1 MIVDNLEFHI
11 KRTGDTAAKGTDKLK
26 KSLNGLKGASGSA
39 SKGLGG
45 LLHTMGRLAK
55 MMVLRQII
63 RAIMKAMKEGLE
75 NAYQFNSMVGGEM
88 SAALDALK
96 SAAQQTTG
104 ALGSAFGEMIA
115 NVAPILIRLLELISN
130 VANAFS
136 QLMAV
141 LGGRSKYTKAV
152 ASSEKWAKS
161 TEKGA
166 KAAKEWKNQL
176 MGFDEINRLED
187 QSDNGSGSGGDS
199 PYEGAFELADATNEW
214 ASQLRQ
220 ITMDWWNSLNFDP
233 LINSWD
239 RLKTSLKGLA
249 SVIDDYLYAA
259 YTEVLLPLGQWT
271 IEEGLPA
278 VINMLASAFEFLT
291 DALEFLKPYARWV
304 YEEWLKP
311 LANWVGDH
319 FVWAMWRVQDAFVQA
334 REYIKT
340 LAGLSPAEVV
350 NKLWND
356 FITAMQ
362 RVDWMGLGRK
372 IIEMLKKA
380 ISLVKDAI
388 TSDTFASI
396 VKKAAQAAGVAVG
409 AGLEIIWGAF
419 VELLQTLLN
428 KVIDW
433 SNNMEEA
440 GTNLI
445 LGLLQGIWNM
455 MTGIWNWVK
464 ENIFQPFWDAM
475 CGVFGIHS
483 PSTAM
488 EEIGG
493 YIIEGLFN
501 GITSGFQWIQSA
513 VDTILGIFSTI
524 IPSVQQIWN
533 DVGNGLSSAFAN
545 FGTVAHGWLQNVI
558 DGLNHVISKVGQAL
572 SGLNQVANKRA
583 AEIEAD
589 GSVYLPGFASGG
601 FPEGDLF
608 MAREGG
614 MPEMVGR
621 IGNRTAVANNDQI
634 VAAISDGVFSAVVSA
649 MGSSGGNNTPVN
661 IYLDGSVIARSTTK
675 YQRQFARAG
684 TM

>member
-1 MIVDNLEFHI
+1 MIVDNLEFRI
-11 KRTGDTAAKGTDKLK
+11 RKTGDTASKGTDRLK
-26 KSLNGLKGASGSA
+26 KSLSGLKGASGNA
-39 SKGLGG
+39 NKGLGG

-96 SAAQQTTG
+96 SAGTQATG
-104 ALGSAFGEMIA
+104 ALGSAFGELIA

-176 MGFDEINRLED
+176 MGFDEINRLEEP
-187 QSDNGSGSGGDS
+187 SDSGSGSGGDS
-199 PYEGAFELADATNEW
+199 PYEGAFELVDATNEW

-233 LINSWD
+233 LINAWD
-239 RLKTSLKGLA
+239 RLKTSIKGLA
-249 SVIDDYLYAA
+249 GVIDDYLYAA

-278 VINMLASAFEFLT
+278 IINMLASAFEFLT

-319 FVWAMWRVQDAFVQA
+319 FVWAMWRVQDAFMQA

-340 LAGLSPAEVV
+340 LAGLSPSEVV

-362 RVDWMGLGRK
+362 RVNWQGLGAK
-372 IIEMLKKA
+372 IMEMLTKA
-380 ISLVKDAI
+380 VKLVKDSI
-388 TSDTFASI
+388 TSDSFASI
-396 VKKAAQAAGVAVG
+396 VKKAAQAAGTAVG
-409 AGLEIIWGAF
+409 AGLAIIWGAF
-419 VELLQTLLN
+419 LELLQTLLN
-428 KVIDW
+428 KVMAW
-433 SNNMEEA
+433 SSEMEEA

-445 LGLLQGIWNM
+445 LGLLQGIWNKIKGI
-455 MTGIWNWVK
+455 GIWVE
-464 ENIFQPFWDAM
+464 ENILKPFIDA
-475 CGVFGIHS
+475 VKAAFGIHS
-483 PSTAM
+483 PSTVM
-488 EEIGG
+488 EGIGG
-493 YIIEGLFN
+493 NIVEGLYN

-583 AEIEAD
+583 AQNEAD
-589 GSVYLPGFASGG
+589 GSVYLEGLASGG

-614 MPEMVGR
+614 IPEMVGR

-649 MGSSGGNNTPVN
+649 MGSSGGSNTPVN
-661 IYLDGSVIARSTTK
+661 IYLDGSVIAKSTTK

>member
-26 KSLNGLKGASGSA
+26 KSLNGLKGASGNA
-39 SKGLGG
+39 NKGLGG
-45 LLHTMGRLAK
+45 LLHTMGRLTK

-63 RAIMKAMKEGLE
+63 RAVMKALKEGLE
-75 NAYQFNSMVGGEM
+75 NAYQFNSIVGGEM

-96 SAAQQTTG
+96 SAATQTTG

-115 NVAPILIRLLELISN
+115 NVAPILIRLLELISG
-130 VANAFS
+130 VANAFA

-152 ASSEKWAKS
+152 ASSEKWAKA

-187 QSDNGSGSGGDS
+187 QSGNDSGSGGDS

-214 ASQLRQ
+214 ASQLRK
-220 ITMDWWNSLNFDP
+220 ITLDWWNSLNFDP
-233 LINSWD
+233 LINSWN
-239 RLKTSLKGLA
+239 RLKKAAKELA

-259 YTEVLLPLGQWT
+259 YIKVLLPIGKWT

-278 VINMLASAFEFLT
+278 TISALASAFEFVAT
-291 DALEFLKPYARWV
+291 ALEVLKPLAQWV
-304 YEEWLKP
+304 YDNWLKP
-311 LANWVGDH
+311 LGNWVGDH
-319 FVWAMWRVQDAFVQA
+319 FVYAMWRVQDAFVQA
-334 REYIKT
+334 REYMKS
-340 LAGLSPAEVV
+340 LAGLSPSEII

-356 FITAMQ
+356 FITAVQ
-362 RVDWMGLGRK
+362 RVNWQGLGAK
-372 IIEMLKKA
+372 IIEMLRKA
-380 ISLVKDAI
+380 IDFVKDKI
-388 TSDTFASI
+388 TSQSFANI
-396 VKKAAQAAGVAVG
+396 VQKAAQAAGTAVG
-409 AGLEIIWGAF
+409 AGAAILWGAF
-419 VELLQTLLN
+419 LELLQGILN
-428 KVIDW
+428 KIIAW
-433 SNNMEEA
+433 SSEMEAA

-445 LGLLQGIWNM
+445 LGLLQGIWNKIKGI
-455 MTGIWNWVK
+455 GIWVE
-464 ENIFQPFWDAM
+464 ENILKPFIDA
-475 CGVFGIHS
+475 VKAAFGIHS
-483 PSTAM
+483 PSTVM
-488 EEIGG
+488 EGIGG
-493 YIIEGLFN
+493 NIVEGLYN

-513 VDTILGIFSTI
+513 VDTILGIFSAI

-589 GSVYLPGFASGG
+589 GSIYLEGMASGG

-661 IYLDGSVIARSTTK
+661 IYLDGSVIAKSTTK